1 MYIIYLTELIK
12 WVIYIA
18 HNKTL
23 VIFLLVVGV
32 YDPNI
37 FEAKHF
43 PVLCYT
49 LFEPKFF
56 KYICFL

>member
-1 MYIIYLTELIK
+1 MYIIYLIELTK

-32 YDPNI
+32 
-37 FEAKHF
+37 
-43 PVLCYT
+43 
-49 LFEPKFF
+49 
-56 KYICFL
+56 